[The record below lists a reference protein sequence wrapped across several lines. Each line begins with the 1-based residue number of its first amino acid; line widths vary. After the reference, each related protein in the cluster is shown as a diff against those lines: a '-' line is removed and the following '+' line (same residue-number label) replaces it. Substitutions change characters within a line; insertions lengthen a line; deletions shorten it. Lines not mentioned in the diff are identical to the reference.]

1 MTKGKVDIKKKKCGK
16 QSVVCNEH
24 SDFQDFKIKER
35 EMPAPVF
42 QLVQED
48 FLEMNTSYSETT
60 ARRHRASEQ

>member
-1 MTKGKVDIKKKKCGK
+1 
-16 QSVVCNEH
+16 
-24 SDFQDFKIKER
+24 
-35 EMPAPVF
+35 MPAPVF